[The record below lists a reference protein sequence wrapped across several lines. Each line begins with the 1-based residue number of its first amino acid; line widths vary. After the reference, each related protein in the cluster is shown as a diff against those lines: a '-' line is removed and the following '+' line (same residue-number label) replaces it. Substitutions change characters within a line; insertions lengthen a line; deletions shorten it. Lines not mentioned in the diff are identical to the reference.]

1 MLFLDFVDDITIKKK
16 YSFIGLE
23 NKYLFLKIIYRYENA
38 AILIFDLLK

>member
-23 NKYLFLKIIYRYENA
+23 NKYSFLKIYRYENA